1 MNIVEPIRDMDKI
14 KEIYQYLK
22 NKNDRDALMFLFGIY
37 TRIEN
42 IRYFEIQGKR
52 LFKKIL

>member
-14 KEIYQYLK
+14 KEIYNYLK
-22 NKNDRDALMFLFGIY
+22 NNSERDSLMFLFGIY
-37 TRIEN
+37 TRLKN
-42 IRYFEIQGKR
+42 IRCFKVQSER

>member
-14 KEIYQYLK
+14 KEIYNYLK

-37 TRIEN
+37 TRFKN
-42 IRYFEIQGKR
+42 IRYFEI
-52 LFKKIL
+52 